1 MTGKRCR
8 CDVHCVPP
16 EIHQKVFIF
25 PPRDHQ
31 VFTKRGVILKASGVR
46 TPWLSALKTMATINQ
61 LIEVMEVIELAGI
74 KHDDLN
80 LSLLVSWIEVLNE
93 LREMTGKDQI
103 KISESQ
109 LSALLDVLID
119 APRP

>member
-1 MTGKRCR
+1 M
-8 CDVHCVPP
+8 
-16 EIHQKVFIF
+16 
-25 PPRDHQ
+25 
-31 VFTKRGVILKASGVR
+31 KASGVLN
-46 TPWLSALKTMATINQ
+46 PQLSILRTMATIAQ
-61 LIEVMEVIELAGI
+61 LIEVMEAVELAGI

-80 LSLLVSWIEVLNE
+80 LSLLASWIEVLNE

-109 LSALLDVLID
+109 LNALLDVLID

>member
-1 MTGKRCR
+1 M
-8 CDVHCVPP
+8 
-16 EIHQKVFIF
+16 
-25 PPRDHQ
+25 
-31 VFTKRGVILKASGVR
+31 KASGVR

-74 KHDDLN
+74 KHDELN

>member
-1 MTGKRCR
+1 
-8 CDVHCVPP
+8 
-16 EIHQKVFIF
+16 
-25 PPRDHQ
+25 
-31 VFTKRGVILKASGVR
+31 LKASGVLN
-46 TPWLSALKTMATINQ
+46 PQLSILRTMATIAQ
-61 LIEVMEVIELAGI
+61 LIEVMEAVELAGI

-80 LSLLVSWIEVLNE
+80 LSLLASWIEVLNE

>member
-1 MTGKRCR
+1 M
-8 CDVHCVPP
+8 
-16 EIHQKVFIF
+16 
-25 PPRDHQ
+25 
-31 VFTKRGVILKASGVR
+31 KASGVLN
-46 TPWLSALKTMATINQ
+46 PQLSILRTMATIAQ
-61 LIEVMEVIELAGI
+61 LIEVMEAVELAGI

-80 LSLLVSWIEVLNE
+80 LSLLASWIEVLNE

>member
-1 MTGKRCR
+1 
-8 CDVHCVPP
+8 
-16 EIHQKVFIF
+16 
-25 PPRDHQ
+25 
-31 VFTKRGVILKASGVR
+31 LKASGVLN
-46 TPWLSALKTMATINQ
+46 PQLSILRTMATIAQ
-61 LIEVMEVIELAGI
+61 LIEVMEAVELAGI

-109 LSALLDVLID
+109 LNALLDVLID

>member
-1 MTGKRCR
+1 M
-8 CDVHCVPP
+8 
-16 EIHQKVFIF
+16 
-25 PPRDHQ
+25 
-31 VFTKRGVILKASGVR
+31 FTKRGVILKASGVLN
-46 TPWLSALKTMATINQ
+46 PQLSILRTMATIAQ
-61 LIEVMEVIELAGI
+61 LIEVMEAVELAGI

-103 KISESQ
+103 KISGSQ
-109 LSALLDVLID
+109 LDALLDVLID

>member
-1 MTGKRCR
+1 
-8 CDVHCVPP
+8 
-16 EIHQKVFIF
+16 
-25 PPRDHQ
+25 
-31 VFTKRGVILKASGVR
+31 LKASGVLN
-46 TPWLSALKTMATINQ
+46 PQLSILRTMATIAQ
-61 LIEVMEVIELAGI
+61 LIEVMEAVELAGI

-80 LSLLVSWIEVLNE
+80 LSLLASWIEVLNE

-109 LSALLDVLID
+109 LNALLDVLID

>member
-1 MTGKRCR
+1 M
-8 CDVHCVPP
+8 
-16 EIHQKVFIF
+16 
-25 PPRDHQ
+25 
-31 VFTKRGVILKASGVR
+31 KASGVLN
-46 TPWLSALKTMATINQ
+46 PQLSILRTMATIAQ
-61 LIEVMEVIELAGI
+61 LIEVMEAVELAGI

-103 KISESQ
+103 KISGSQ
-109 LSALLDVLID
+109 LDALLDVLID